1 MTSKAGAGEETA
13 TSYALA
19 SFFMSRRR
27 WLSHLSLKQTIHLY
41 SLSEK
46 SIHPYFS
53 TSLAD

>member
-19 SFFMSRRR
+19 SFFMSRR
-27 WLSHLSLKQTIHLY
+27 WLSHLFKKQDIHLY

-46 SIHPYFS
+46 IIHPYFS
-53 TSLAD
+53 MSLAG